1 MKQWALLTVA
11 VYFLML
17 AVLIWPA
24 MLLLA
29 SHDVSIA
36 EILRDYTQPVF
47 WIFAAI
53 MVLGETLLLI
63 VPVGLAQRRPKPRR
77 RLLFPILTS
86 TFFIGLLSFCA
97 AICILLAIY
106 GDSHDH
112 EPFRTEQQGFI
123 AMGGGILALW
133 LFWGLVFFR
142 FGRSTVSSALT
153 QRLMRWLIG
162 GSILE
167 LLVAVPSHIIVRQRH
182 DCCAPAVT
190 SLGISTGIAVM
201 LMSFGPG
208 VFFLYAARIE
218 RLRGQHLCRVCGY
231 DLRATPDR
239 CPECGTP
246 TPKASALPSPLKP
259 IP

>member
-1 MKQWALLTVA
+1 
-11 VYFLML
+11 
-17 AVLIWPA
+17 
-24 MLLLA
+24 
-29 SHDVSIA
+29 
-36 EILRDYTQPVF
+36 
-47 WIFAAI
+47 
-53 MVLGETLLLI
+53 MVLGETMLLI
-63 VPVGLAQRRPKPRR
+63 VPVGLAERRPKPRR

-86 TFFIGLLSFCA
+86 TFFIGLLSFCGA
-97 AICILLAIY
+97 WCIYVVIWWDHGPL
-106 GDSHDH
+106 HDH
-112 EPFRTEQQGFI
+112 DPLRTGQQVLI
-123 AMGGGILALW
+123 TMGGGILALW

-142 FGRSTVSSALT
+142 FGRSTAPSALT

-167 LLVAVPSHIIVRQRH
+167 LLVAVPSHIIVRQRD

-190 SLGISTGIAVM
+190 FLGISTGIAVM

-246 TPKASALPSPLKP
+246 SPKASVSSRSRNITL
-259 IP
+259 